1 MQVFRELTCVNKLLL
16 SSALKDVQHPAF
28 HQCDVLH
35 THTIVHT
42 SARKTYWIHVGI
54 FGIYFLFW
62 ALNKGLCQKYK
73 MHETWSNN
81 MFGAPF
87 NIFFLNI
94 GHYPN
99 LLKSQ
104 NIAMINRWWQTL
116 NTLEQLGCSEDSQQ
130 GALSDLFTIRSN
142 LTILNCTNGKHTQY
156 IHGNAHRQN
165 KKCFPCMRSIKK

>member
-28 HQCDVLH
+28 HQCDLLH
-35 THTIVHT
+35 THYCPYKWEKNLLNTCWNIW
-42 SARKTYWIHVGI
+42 Y
-54 FGIYFLFW
+54 IYFLFW

-104 NIAMINRWWQTL
+104 NIAMINGWWQTL
-116 NTLEQLGCSEDSQQ
+116 NTLEQLGCTEDSQQ
-130 GALSDLFTIRSN
+130 GALSGLFTIRSK
-142 LTILNCTNGKHTQY
+142 LTILNCTDGKHTQY